1 MLPASLPRSPIAGL
15 RTVELGAEDEPMLQ
29 RFFEANPAY
38 FVAVHGEPAGPQE
51 AHEEIH
57 SELPAGWRFT
67 KKWLV
72 GYLDEDDSLVAMANI
87 VTDLLAPQVWHI
99 GLFIVASAR
108 HGSGEAQA
116 LYRGLE
122 TWAVA
127 NGGHWFRLG
136 VVQGNA
142 RAERFWKSMGFVQ
155 VRSRSGVEMGRLSNT
170 LRVMFKPL
178 ANGTLA
184 DYLGLVARDRPHA
197 SGPLP

>member
-1 MLPASLPRSPIAGL
+1 MPLTALPRAPIAGL
-15 RTVELGAEDEPMLQ
+15 RAVELGPEDEPLLQ

-38 FVAVHGEPAGPQE
+38 FLAVHGEAAGPHE
-51 AHEEIH
+51 AFEEIH
-57 SELPAGWRFT
+57 GELPAGWRFT

-72 GYLDEDDSLVAMANI
+72 GYVDETAALVAMAN
-87 VTDLLAPQVWHI
+87 VVSDLLAPHVWHI
-99 GLFIVASAR
+99 GFFVVASAR

-127 NGGHWFRLG
+127 RGAQWLRLG

-142 RAERFWKSMGFVQ
+142 RAERFWESLGFVQ
-155 VRSRSGVEMGRLSNT
+155 VRTRSGVEMGRLVNT

-178 ANGTLA
+178 AGGTLA
-184 DYLGLVARDRPHA
+184 EYLALIERDRPE
-197 SGPLP
+197 